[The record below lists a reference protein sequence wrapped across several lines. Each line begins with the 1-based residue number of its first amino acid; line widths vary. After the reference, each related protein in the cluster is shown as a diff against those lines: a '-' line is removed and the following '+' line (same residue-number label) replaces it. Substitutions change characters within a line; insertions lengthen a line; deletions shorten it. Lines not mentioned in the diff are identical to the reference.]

1 MRKRLISNLAGAA
14 FILSASGFAFGA
26 DMAVR
31 APLPPPPAP
40 IYNWTGF
47 YVGGHVGGAWSTTDW
62 TFFNGPPNGNFEPFS
77 QDASSW
83 IAGGQIGYRYQ
94 FTPNWVGGVEA
105 SWSGTDLRDT
115 SLSVL
120 NADRSRQSKI
130 TDLLLVTG
138 SVGYAANNWLTYV
151 KGGYANANVDF
162 NTFVTSTGE
171 TTTAS
176 DGRVGGWTVGGGFEY
191 GFNPYI
197 SAGIEYDFSRI
208 NIGDRDQIVTPGFN
222 VPENVTS
229 AHADIQTVM
238 ARLNF
243 KLFPF
248 GAGIQPWW

>member
-1 MRKRLISNLAGAA
+1 VVVG
-14 FILSASGFAFGA
+14 
-26 DMAVR
+26 
-31 APLPPPPAP
+31 PH
-40 IYNWTGF
+40 NWTGF
-47 YVGGHVGGAWSTTDW
+47 YVGGNVGGAWSTTDW
-62 TFFNGPPNGNFEPFS
+62 TFFNGGNFEPFS

-83 IAGGQIGYRYQ
+83 IAGGQVGYRYQ
-94 FTPNWVGGVEA
+94 FTSNWVWGVEA
-105 SWSGTDLRDT
+105 SWSGTNLNDT

-120 NADRSRQSKI
+120 NADRSQQSKI

-162 NTFVTSTGE
+162 NTFVKSSGG

-176 DGRVGGWTVGGGFEY
+176 DDREGGWTVGGGFEY
-191 GFNPYI
+191 GFTPYI
-197 SAGIEYDFSRI
+197 SAGIEYDFTRI
-208 NIGDRDQIVTPGFN
+208 NIGDRNQIVSTGFSA
-222 VPENVTS
+222 PETVTG

-248 GAGIQPWW
+248 GAGIH